1 MLKKTLFI
9 LTLILTSLMA
19 ADFTYARCNT
29 HAYTDCVGNRIYWYN
44 SCSGMEDMYQD
55 CANYGMTCQGG
66 QCVYSSQTNNNSN
79 YVRQSFLGCYAK
91 SIYWYD
97 SLRQPSDF
105 YSSCA
110 DKNSCTVDGCINAKC
125 FSTLKCDGSTCKA
138 GSTDYQL
145 HCAAKTTTATT
156 NTNTQQ
162 TTTNNEENLAPLE
175 NLSISFSVA
184 NTGDSPQWQKTL
196 EIGQNA
202 TAYFMMTISNNS
214 NFPSDNVI
222 VSANIPSEILY
233 LGNLK
238 VDGVATE
245 GDIVAGIEIGS
256 ITANGK
262 KNITFE
268 GKTESFGYQGQR
280 TASAF
285 INSAQTPKSDIVTID
300 FKNASASVESS
311 ASIISAPSLFGITGF
326 IKKWYM
332 WIIAGGVLIL
342 LFAIIFKSLS
352 SDT

>member
-1 MLKKTLFI
+1 MLKKTLI
-9 LTLILTSLMA
+9 SLTLVLAALAS
-19 ADFTYARCNT
+19 ADFALANCNT
-29 HAYTDCVGNRIYWYN
+29 HAYTDCSGSRVYWYN

-55 CANYGMTCQGG
+55 CANYGMTCQYG
-66 QCVYSSQTNNNSN
+66 QCVYGSQINNNAN

-125 FSTLKCDGSTCKA
+125 FSTLKCDGSTCKP

-145 HCAAKTTTATT
+145 HCSTKTTATIT

-162 TTTNNEENLAPLE
+162 TTPSNGEDLAPLE
-175 NLSISFSVA
+175 NLSISFSA
-184 NTGDSPQWQKTL
+184 TATGEDPQWQKTL
-196 EIGQNA
+196 EIGQNS
-202 TAYFMMTISNNS
+202 TAYFMMTVSNNS
-214 NFPSDNVI
+214 NFPSDNII
-222 VSANIPSEILY
+222 VSVNIPSEISY

-238 VDGVATE
+238 VDGVAAE
-245 GDIVAGIEIGS
+245 GDVVAGIEIGS
-256 ITANGK
+256 IAANGK

-268 GKTESFGYQGQR
+268 GKTEAFDYQGQK

-285 INSAQTPKSDIVTID
+285 INSLQIPKSDIVTIN
-300 FKNASASVESS
+300 FKNAAASADSS
-311 ASIISAPSLFGITGF
+311 ASIISAPSLGGITGF

-342 LFAIIFKSLS
+342 LFAIIFKRLS
-352 SDT
+352 SDA

>member
-1 MLKKTLFI
+1 
-9 LTLILTSLMA
+9 
-19 ADFTYARCNT
+19 
-29 HAYTDCVGNRIYWYN
+29 
-44 SCSGMEDMYQD
+44 MEDMYQD
-55 CANYGMTCQGG
+55 CANYGMTCQSG
-66 QCVYSSQTNNNSN
+66 QCVYNSQTNNNSN

-125 FSTLKCDGSTCKA
+125 FSILKCDGSTCKA

-145 HCAAKTTTATT
+145 HCATKTNTTTTEYTDAD
-156 NTNTQQ
+156 TQQ
-162 TTTNNEENLAPLE
+162 TNPDNEEDLAPLE
-175 NLSISFSVA
+175 NLSISFLA
-184 NTGDSPQWQKTL
+184 ATTGDITQGQKTL
-196 EIGQNA
+196 EISQNS

-214 NFPSDNVI
+214 GFPSDSVI
-222 VSANIPSEILY
+222 VSVNIPSEILY
-233 LGNLK
+233 IGNLK

-256 ITANGK
+256 VPGNGK

-268 GKTESFGYQGQR
+268 GKTESFEYQGPKN
-280 TASAF
+280 ASAF
-285 INSAQTPKSDIVTID
+285 INSLQTPKSDIVTIN
-300 FKNASASVESS
+300 FKNTEAPVDSS

-332 WIIAGGVLIL
+332 WIVAGGVLIL
-342 LFAIIFKSLS
+342 LFAIVFKRLS
-352 SDT
+352 NDA

>member
-1 MLKKTLFI
+1 MT
-9 LTLILTSLMA
+9 
-19 ADFTYARCNT
+19 ADFALARCNT
-29 HAYTDCVGNRIYWYN
+29 HAYTDCFGSRIYWYN
-44 SCSGMEDMYQD
+44 SCSGIEDVYQD

-66 QCVYSSQTNNNSN
+66 QCVYGSQTNNNSN

-110 DKNSCTVDGCINAKC
+110 DKNSCTVDGCVNAKC
-125 FSTLKCDGSTCKA
+125 FSALKCDGSTCKA

-145 HCAAKTTTATT
+145 HCVAKTNTTKVD
-156 NTNTQQ
+156 TNTQQ
-162 TTTNNEENLAPLE
+162 GNPDSEENLSPLE
-175 NLSISFSVA
+175 NLTISFYVDAMA
-184 NTGDSPQWQKTL
+184 NTQGQKTL
-196 EIGQNA
+196 ELVQNS
-202 TAYFMMTISNNS
+202 TAYFTITISNNS
-214 NFPSDNVI
+214 NFLSDNVI
-222 VSANIPSEILY
+222 VSVNIPSEILY

-238 VDGVATE
+238 VDGVPVE

-256 ITANGK
+256 ITNNGK

-268 GKTESFGYQGQR
+268 GKTEAFEYRGQR

-285 INSAQTPKSDIVTID
+285 INSAQTPKSDIVTIN
-300 FKNASASVESS
+300 FKNALVSTESS

-332 WIIAGGVLIL
+332 WIIAGGILIL
-342 LFAIIFKSLS
+342 LFAIIFKRLS

>member
-1 MLKKTLFI
+1 MLKKTLFF
-9 LTLILTSLMA
+9 LMPVLA
-19 ADFTYARCNT
+19 ALSAANFALANCNT
-29 HAYTDCVGNRIYWYN
+29 HAYTDCAGSRIYWYN

-55 CANYGMTCQGG
+55 CANYGMTCQYG
-66 QCVYSSQTNNNSN
+66 QCVSNSQINNNTN

-97 SLRQPSDF
+97 SLRQPSDL

-145 HCAAKTTTATT
+145 HCAAKTTTTTT

-162 TTTNNEENLAPLE
+162 ATTSNEENLAPLE
-175 NLSISFSVA
+175 NLSISFSA
-184 NTGDSPQWQKTL
+184 ATGDGVQGQKTL
-196 EIGQNA
+196 EIGQNS
-202 TAYFMMTISNNS
+202 TAYFTMTISNNS
-214 NFPSDNVI
+214 NFASDNVI
-222 VSANIPSEILY
+222 VSANIPSEISY

-238 VDGVATE
+238 VDGAATE

-256 ITANGK
+256 IAANGK

-268 GKTESFGYQGQR
+268 GKTEAFDYQGPKN
-280 TASAF
+280 ASAF
-285 INSAQTPKSDIVTID
+285 INSLQTPKSDIVTIN
-300 FKNASASVESS
+300 FKNAAASADSS
-311 ASIISAPSLFGITGF
+311 ASIISAPSLGGITGF
-326 IKKWYM
+326 IKKWFM

-342 LFAIIFKSLS
+342 LFAIIFKRLS
-352 SDT
+352 SDA